1 MNKQE
6 LQKAMNIVNAN
17 KDNPLIKQYYEALH
31 LVLEAYD
38 KSHKKENG
46 IYYKSDAKFDYYII
60 KPTEII
66 DIKNGDYIFRQTGY
80 DAYAVDIKTGKPR
93 IYFCRSLCNY
103 SLDKIKKVIDER
115 IEEANNE

>member
-6 LQKAMNIVNAN
+6 LQRAMNIVNAN
-17 KDNPLIKQYYEALH
+17 KNNPLIKRYYNALH
-31 LVLEAYD
+31 IVLEAYD

-46 IYYKSDAKFDYYII
+46 TYYKSDDKFDYYII

-66 DIKNGDYIFRQTGY
+66 DMENGNYIFRQTGY
-80 DAYAVDIKTGKPR
+80 DAYAVDKETDKTR

-115 IEEANNE
+115 IKEIKND